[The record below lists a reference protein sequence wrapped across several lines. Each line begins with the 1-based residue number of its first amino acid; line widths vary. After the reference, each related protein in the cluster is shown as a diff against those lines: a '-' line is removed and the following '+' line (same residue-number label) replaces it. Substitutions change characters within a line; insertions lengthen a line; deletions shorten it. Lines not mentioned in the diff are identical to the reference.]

1 VARKQIVTVE
11 MVDDLDGGKADET
24 IAFGFE
30 GKSYE
35 IDLSKRNASAFR
47 KLLTP
52 YVDSARKPSARRTTR
67 GRSGATADPK
77 AIRAWALASGI
88 SVPARGRI
96 PSSVLEQY
104 RTAK

>member
-1 VARKQIVTVE
+1 MARKQIVTVE

-47 KLLTP
+47 KLLAP
-52 YVDSARKPSARRTTR
+52 YVDGARKPAVRRTTR
-67 GRSGATADPK
+67 GRSGAASDPK
-77 AIRAWALASGI
+77 AIRAWALESGI

-96 PSSVLEQY
+96 PSTVLEQY
-104 RTAK
+104 RAAK